1 MWWRK
6 GIHLKQGL
14 EIKAFRE
21 QPAHVRFFRCRPEK
35 AEDART
41 RTAHGSVCRSLT
53 VQPCLD
59 ICDFGMEGKDPFFE
73 IVRQEAFPFLYGA
86 ADDVCYR
93 YSGLSGDDSGVG
105 FLRGHEDTG
114 LHQNEVPSGEGKA
127 DGSEDIADA
136 CGKYRTVAYE
146 ERAVGSQAGHAF
158 FEFVVGQAEVE
169 HLVEAF
175 HHASCVGRAS
185 AQTCARRDLL
195 MQRYGKVGKGM
206 VSLYQAQSL
215 DEQVLFRRAVDADAA
230 PPECIIFRG
239 VFLHGDAVGKDTFRA
254 AVRVAGSFEL
264 QSVAQ
269 WDGVEHGF
277 QVMVTVGTAFRDV
290 QS

>member
-1 MWWRK
+1 MWWGK

-41 RTAHGSVCRSLT
+41 RTAHGSVCRSPV

-59 ICDFGMEGKDPFFE
+59 VCDFGMEGKDPFFE

-105 FLRGHEDTG
+105 FLRGHEDVG
-114 LHQNEVPSGEGKA
+114 LHQNEVPTGEGK
-127 DGSEDIADA
+127 GYRSEDIADA
-136 CGKYRTVAYE
+136 RGKYRTVAYE
-146 ERAVGSQAGHAF
+146 ERAVGPQAGYTF
-158 FEFVVGQAEVE
+158 FQFVVGQAEVE

-175 HHASCVGRAS
+175 HRMGR
-185 AQTCARRDLL
+185 
-195 MQRYGKVGKGM
+195 V
-206 VSLYQAQSL
+206 
-215 DEQVLFRRAVDADAA
+215 RRAA
-230 PPECIIFRG
+230 P
-239 VFLHGDAVGKDTFRA
+239 
-254 AVRVAGSFEL
+254 
-264 QSVAQ
+264 
-269 WDGVEHGF
+269 
-277 QVMVTVGTAFRDV
+277 
-290 QS
+290 